1 MADDGRDSWRLLL
14 DGLEFLLLFYESEKV
29 LDFLLLFFF
38 VVIFLLVQK
47 MRMVKVTFRDLDFLE
62 VRGRDVDED
71 DGS

>member
-1 MADDGRDSWRLLL
+1 LADDGRDSWRLLL